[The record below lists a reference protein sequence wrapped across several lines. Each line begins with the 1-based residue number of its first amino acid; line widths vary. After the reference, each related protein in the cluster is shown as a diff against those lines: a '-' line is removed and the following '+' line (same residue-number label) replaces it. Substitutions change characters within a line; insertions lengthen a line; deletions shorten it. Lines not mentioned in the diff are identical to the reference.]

1 MFAAIVLYEP
11 PRRATRAELFISIVS
26 RFASLRSKASTYIIT
41 HRMRGIGFIVANLVS
56 RITLEFQ
63 ESGFATYEPSASA
76 RSRGKSVY
84 WNISDVN
91 RQAIV
96 LTCYVPS
103 SCLTQRSLHDF
114 RSPYTFCVLATYSL
128 SPRHVFTILSRSI
141 YCLFTI
147 F

>member
-11 PRRATRAELFISIVS
+11 PRRAMHAELFISIVS

-41 HRMRGIGFIVANLVS
+41 HRMRGIGFIVANLIS
-56 RITLEFQ
+56 RITLEFRG
-63 ESGFATYEPSASA
+63 SGFAKYEPSASA
-76 RSRGKSVY
+76 RSRVKSVY
-84 WNISDVN
+84 WNISNVN

-96 LTCYVPS
+96 LT
-103 SCLTQRSLHDF
+103 SCHLHVSRNVRCTTSDLRTPF
-114 RSPYTFCVLATYSL
+114 AFLPRIL
-128 SPRHVFTILSRSI
+128 SPRHVFSILSRSI